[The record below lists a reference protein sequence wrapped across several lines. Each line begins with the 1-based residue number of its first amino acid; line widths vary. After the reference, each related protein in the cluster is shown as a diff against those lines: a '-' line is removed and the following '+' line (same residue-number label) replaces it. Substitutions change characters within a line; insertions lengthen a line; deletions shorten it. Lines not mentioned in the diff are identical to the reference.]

1 MSIRNPT
8 RSPGGFTLIELMIV
22 VAIISI
28 VAAIAVPNLIAA
40 RVQANETS
48 AISILRSISTAQAQF
63 QRSAYADENQNGT
76 GEYGYFGELGGS
88 AGVRGGARKT
98 TADLSTSMSVVTS
111 TGEVQRNGFVF
122 RMYLPQA
129 AGVGRR
135 ENPGGGVAAGV
146 INPTNGEV
154 HWACYAYPSHYGGT
168 ANRTFF
174 INERCELI
182 TSDDDRYQG
191 VGCAALVAGAALVVG
206 DSSHMTGILA
216 FGTRGADGNLWKAI
230 Q

>member
-1 MSIRNPT
+1 MTQRSRN
-8 RSPGGFTLIELMIV
+8 RRRRGFTIIELMIV
-22 VAIISI
+22 VSIISI
-28 VAAIAVPNLIAA
+28 VAAIAVPNLLAA

-48 AISILRSISTAQAQF
+48 ALSILRSISTAQAQF
-63 QRSAYADENQNGT
+63 QRSAYADEDQNGT
-76 GEYGYFGELGGS
+76 GEYGFFGELGGS

-98 TADLSTSMSVVTS
+98 TPDLSTSMSVVTS

-135 ENPGGGVAAGV
+135 ENPGGGVPAGE
-146 INPTNGEV
+146 IDARNGEV
-154 HWACYAYPSHYGGT
+154 HWACYAFPSHYGGT

-191 VGCAALVAGAALVVG
+191 AGCADLVAGAALVVG

-216 FGTRGADGNLWKAI
+216 FGTRGADGNIWRAV